1 MEINA
6 YSAITVYDTVNPKP
20 LQMISL
26 ILLRTDSGFWP
37 LNIRN
42 SQCPIFSFERMIIDN
57 PMFLREK
64 GGILHVTTEQS
75 Y

>member
-6 YSAITVYDTVNPKP
+6 YSAINVYDTVNPNP
-20 LQMISL
+20 LKMIFL
-26 ILLRTDSGFWP
+26 MLLRADSGFWP
-37 LNIRN
+37 LNIRK
-42 SQCPIFSFERMIIDN
+42 SQCPKFFFERMIVDN

>member
-37 LNIRN
+37 LNIRK
-42 SQCPIFSFERMIIDN
+42 SQFPKFSYERMIIDN
-57 PMFLREK
+57 PILLGEKRE
-64 GGILHVTTEQS
+64 ILHVTTEQS

>member
-20 LQMISL
+20 LQMIFL
-26 ILLRTDSGFWP
+26 ILLRTDSGLWP
-37 LNIRN
+37 LNIRK
-42 SQCPIFSFERMIIDN
+42 SQFPKFSFERMIIDN
-57 PMFLREK
+57 PVFLGEK
-64 GGILHVTTEQS
+64 GEILHVTTEQS

>member
-26 ILLRTDSGFWP
+26 ILLRTGSGFWP
-37 LNIRN
+37 LNIRK
-42 SQCPIFSFERMIIDN
+42 SQCPKFSFERMIIDN
-57 PMFLREK
+57 LMFFGEK
-64 GGILHVTTEQS
+64 GEILHVTTEQS